1 MDDSVRVQV
10 LAEIFISR
18 IAWFSEKI
26 ERAQIDTPRR
36 STGHRRVFELFNE
49 YVDQVRAR
57 VNEDLA
63 ADDIE
68 PTDLARQL
76 RLLVTQFVGLHRTFD
91 DLFSRDRSRV
101 PQSLP
106 FFVQEACRQWELP
119 AADTV
124 ITVGKPG
131 NFTTRNRSSWNTMF
145 LYGSPSNILSIAVPE
160 HEGTQARWLP
170 ITLGHELA
178 HHYLLAGNIPE
189 LEEIEAQIAEQ
200 FAAALKGEDGQ
211 GAESTFAD
219 QWRAEEVLHEWV
231 EELVCD
237 AYAVDLFGP
246 AAVAASL
253 EFLHSLGDP
262 SAPTKTHPPT
272 LFRAELMLAWLA
284 DVTAG
289 APDHGTLS
297 LQYLGDEKI
306 THPQSALLCDAIRTQ
321 SQAIWDAVR
330 SWSKERS
337 YCATE
342 REPHVDALARLLS
355 QGIPGAFTPDTPHD
369 VIDIVN
375 AYWRARSAGTQFPI
389 DRLALKA
396 IDDLYFIKLWTSAD
410 GAIHEDHVS
419 CDWVGGPGVLT
430 NADFRTRIN
439 NGDDN
444 QISITPMLPGALGP
458 ASVDLRLSNQ
468 FIVFE
473 QTSNAS
479 FNALEMLQDPRSMQS
494 RLEKDWGDEFYLHPG
509 QMVLA
514 STLEYIVLPSDLCAQ
529 VITRSSYG
537 RLGLLSATAVQ
548 VHPGFRGCLTLELVN
563 LGKMPLAITPGERV
577 AQLMFFGVSSPH
589 APAAE
594 TARKYECPTGPEFS
608 KIKTDPELNTLRN
621 IRNYSTRTTTAVNVE
636 ATRGRPEKSQ
646 GETGGNTRG

>member
-1 MDDSVRVQV
+1 MDDSVRVHV
-10 LAEIFISR
+10 LAEILTSR

-26 ERAQIDTPRR
+26 ERAQINAPRR
-36 STGHRRVFELFNE
+36 WAGHRRVFELFTE
-49 YVDQVRAR
+49 YVDQVRDR
-57 VNEDLA
+57 VDEDMA
-63 ADDIE
+63 AGDIE

-76 RLLVTQFVGLHRTFD
+76 RLLMTQFVGLHRTFD

-106 FFVQEACRQWELP
+106 FFVQEACRRWELP

-145 LYGSPSNILSIAVPE
+145 LYGSGSASNILSIAVPE

-178 HHYLLAGNIPE
+178 HHYLSAGSIPE
-189 LEEIEAQIAEQ
+189 LEQIESQIAEH
-200 FAAALKGEDGQ
+200 FATALKADSGHSGQ
-211 GAESTFAD
+211 STFAD
-219 QWRAEEVLHEWV
+219 QWRADEVLHEWV

-262 SAPTKTHPPT
+262 SVPTKTHPPT
-272 LFRAELMLAWLA
+272 SFRAKLMLQWLSE
-284 DVTAG
+284 VTPG
-289 APDHGTLS
+289 TPDHRNLG
-297 LQYLGDEKI
+297 LQYLGDDKI
-306 THPQSALLCDAIRTQ
+306 SHPPSDLLCQAIGTQ
-321 SQAIWDAVR
+321 SHEIWEAVR

-337 YCATE
+337 YNAAE
-342 REPHVDALARLLS
+342 REPHVQNLADLLLR
-355 QGIPGAFTPDTPHD
+355 GIPGAFTPDTPHD
-369 VIDIVN
+369 VVDIVN
-375 AYWRARSAGTQFPI
+375 AYWRAHAQGTQFPI

-396 IDDLYFIKLWTSAD
+396 IDDLYFIKLWKSAD
-410 GAIHEDHVS
+410 GVIEESHADS
-419 CDWVGGPGVLT
+419 DWIGGPGVLT

-439 NGDDN
+439 SGTDN

-494 RLEKDWGDEFYLHPG
+494 RVEKHWGDEFYLHPG

-514 STLEYIVLPSDLCAQ
+514 STLEYIMLPSDLCAQ

-589 APAAE
+589 TPTAE
-594 TARKYECPTGPEFS
+594 TTRKYECPTGPEFS
-608 KIKTDPELNTLRN
+608 KIKTDPELSTLRN
-621 IRNYSTRTTTAVNVE
+621 IRNLSTRTATA
-636 ATRGRPEKSQ
+636 ATVDNTMGPPEGPPPQ
-646 GETGGNTRG
+646 GNR